1 MIELL
6 DSINHWHWLAFGL
19 ALLALELLGTA
30 GYFLWLGLSALIV
43 GALLTFIPMSW
54 QLQWVSFGA
63 FSLATTW
70 LWWRKQFK
78 KDKSSDANRDL
89 NQKHKQLIG
98 QTVRLEQDFPAG
110 KGRIKLGDSTWTAK
124 SEVDLEAN
132 TLVEVTSVDGIVL
145 TINKKFDENPT

>member
-54 QLQWVSFGA
+54 QLQWVSFA
-63 FSLATTW
+63 VFSLVTTW

-78 KDKSSDANRDL
+78 KDKQGDTNRDL

-98 QTVRLEQDFPAG
+98 QTLVLEEDFPTG
-110 KGRIKLGDSTWTAK
+110 KGRIKLGDTTWTAQ
-124 SEVDLEAN
+124 SSQDLKAGAI
-132 TLVEVTSVDGIVL
+132 VEVQEVNGIVL
-145 TINKKFDENPT
+145 TINEKV

>member
-19 ALLALELLGTA
+19 VLLALELLGTA

-43 GALLTFIPMSW
+43 GGLLSFIPISW
-54 QLQWVSFGA
+54 QLQWVSFGV

-78 KDKSSDANRDL
+78 KDKQGDASREL
-89 NQKHKQLIG
+89 NQKSKQLIG
-98 QTVRLEQDFPAG
+98 QTIRLEEDFPVG
-110 KGRIKLGDSTWTAK
+110 KGRIKVGDTTWSAQSESFITAGELAQITQVK
-124 SEVDLEAN
+124 
-132 TLVEVTSVDGIVL
+132 GIIL
-145 TINKKFDENPT
+145 TIEPHKS

>member
-54 QLQWVSFGA
+54 QLQWVSFA
-63 FSLATTW
+63 VFSLVTTW

-78 KDKSSDANRDL
+78 KDKQGDAQRDL

-98 QTVRLEQDFPAG
+98 QTVVLEEDFPTG
-110 KGRIKLGDSTWTAK
+110 KGRIKLGDTTWTAQ
-124 SEVDLEAN
+124 SSQDLKAGSI
-132 TLVEVTSVDGIVL
+132 VEVQEVNGIVL
-145 TINKKFDENPT
+145 TISEKI

>member
-1 MIELL
+1 LIELL

-54 QLQWVSFGA
+54 QLQWVSFA
-63 FSLATTW
+63 VFSLVTTW

-78 KDKSSDANRDL
+78 KDKQGDANRDL

-98 QTVRLEQDFPAG
+98 QTLVLEEDFPAG
-110 KGRIKLGDSTWTAK
+110 KGRIKLGDTTWTAQSSK
-124 SEVDLEAN
+124 DFKAGS
-132 TLVEVTSVDGIVL
+132 TVEVQDVNGIVL
-145 TINKKFDENPT
+145 TISEKI

>member
-6 DSINHWHWLAFGL
+6 DGINYWHWLAFGL
-19 ALLALELLGTA
+19 ALLAVELLGTA

-54 QLQWVSFGA
+54 QLQWVSFGV
-63 FSLATTW
+63 FSLVTTW

-78 KDKSSDANRDL
+78 KDKSSDAHRDL

-110 KGRIKLGDSTWTAK
+110 KGRVKLGDSTWTAK

-132 TLVEVTSVDGIVL
+132 TLVEVTSVDGVIL
-145 TINKKFDENPT
+145 TINKKN

>member
-6 DSINHWHWLAFGL
+6 DSLNHWHWLAFGL

-43 GALLTFIPMSW
+43 GALLLAMPMSW
-54 QLQWVSFGA
+54 QLQWVSFSV

-78 KDKSSDANRDL
+78 QDKQGDANREL

-98 QTVRLEQDFPAG
+98 QSVRLDQNFPAG
-110 KGRIKLGDSTWTAK
+110 KGRIKLGDSTWTAQ
-124 SEVDLEAN
+124 SDVDLEAN
-132 TLVEVTSVDGIVL
+132 TLVEITSVEGIIL
-145 TINKKFDENPT
+145 TISKKS

>member
-78 KDKSSDANRDL
+78 KDKQGDASREL
-89 NQKHKQLIG
+89 NQKSKQLIG
-98 QTVRLEQDFPAG
+98 QTIRLEEDFPVG
-110 KGRIKLGDSTWTAK
+110 KGRIKVGDTTWSAQSDSFITAGELAQITQVK
-124 SEVDLEAN
+124 
-132 TLVEVTSVDGIVL
+132 GIIL
-145 TINKKFDENPT
+145 TIEPHKS